1 MSSSFKTFK
10 IFSLCAALLLAACGD
25 TSSTTGSASAGSGL
39 ALKACRIPGVD
50 VEVKCAQYEVI
61 ENRETGQG
69 RKIALNLVV
78 LPASARVKEPDPI
91 FLFAGG
97 PGQAAADLAPQAMAI
112 LGGLNAKRDIVLI
125 DQRGTGKSNFLNC
138 KMPAFDAP
146 GMSDPAT
153 RDKLTLKLIA
163 ECRDQLAQRADLS
176 QYTTTIAMAD
186 FDELRAALGY
196 GQINL
201 WGGSYGTRSAMEYL
215 RRYPDKVRSVVIDG
229 VAPPSMALPLY
240 FGRDA
245 GAAYEKMLAA
255 CDKEARCAKA
265 FPELKTRVEKLLA
278 ALAQKP
284 RKANIADPLTGNSRE
299 IDVTRDMVLMSVFST
314 LYVPEMAALLPANLT
329 AAENG
334 NFAPLLAQG
343 ALFGDFAEDKIAF
356 GMRMSV
362 VCAEDLPRISAA
374 DAERESAHPPFGKL
388 FLAEFA
394 KACEGWPRGKV
405 PADFALPVKSDK
417 PVLILSGGLDP
428 VTPPVHGEEVKRS
441 LSNALH
447 LVAPNVGHGVSS
459 RGCAPKLVK
468 KFIETAGIAGID
480 GACLQRLPRPMFYE
494 PLQDKKKDA
503 AKPALAAAI
512 TSGDKN
518 D

>member
-1 MSSSFKTFK
+1 MNPIPKLF
-10 IFSLCAALLLAACGD
+10 AAAVLALLAAC
-25 TSSTTGSASAGSGL
+25 SEVASAPGAATL
-39 ALKACRIPGVD
+39 ALKACRVPGVD

-78 LPASARVKEPDPI
+78 LPASARVKEADPI

-112 LGGLNAKRDIVLI
+112 LGGLNGKRDIVLI

-138 KMPAFDAP
+138 KMPPFDAP

-153 RDKLTLKLIA
+153 RDKLTQKLIG
-163 ECRDQLAQRADLS
+163 ECREQLAQKADLS

-186 FDELRAALGY
+186 YDELRAALGY
-196 GQINL
+196 RQINL

-215 RRYPDKVRSVVIDG
+215 RRYPQQVRSVVIDG

-245 GAAYEKMLAA
+245 GASYEKMLAA
-255 CDKEARCAKA
+255 CDKESRCAQA
-265 FPELKTRVEKLLA
+265 FPELQSRVEKLLA
-278 ALAQKP
+278 TLAQKP
-284 RKANIADPLTGNSRE
+284 RKTSIADPVSGNSRE
-299 IDVTRDMVLMSVFST
+299 IEVTRELVLMSVFST
-314 LYVPEMAALLPANLT
+314 LYVPEMAALLPANLS
-329 AAENG
+329 AAERG

-343 ALFGDFAEDKIAF
+343 ALFGEFAEDKIAF
-356 GMRMSV
+356 GMRLSV

-374 DAERESAHPPFGKL
+374 EAERESRRPPFGPL
-388 FLAEFA
+388 FLAEFS

-405 PADFALPVKSDK
+405 PADFFVPVKSDK
-417 PVLILSGGLDP
+417 PVLIFSGGLDP
-428 VTPPVHGEEVKRS
+428 VTPPVHGDEVKRS
-441 LSNALH
+441 LNNALH
-447 LVAPNVGHGVSS
+447 LVAPNVGHGVSA
-459 RGCAPKLVK
+459 RGCAPKIVK
-468 KFIETAGIAGID
+468 KFIETASVADLD

-503 AKPALAAAI
+503 GAPALAAARA
-512 TSGDKN
+512 SGEKSGEKP
-518 D
+518 